1 VIIERKTA
9 DRAEKRVRYNG
20 DTVNRGRK
28 SEVIM
33 QTTFEVQ
40 QRIHSL
46 LAQLPVPALESLLV
60 RLETMVPPAEGA
72 PQETTDRDVTPYD
85 FSDLTGRL
93 AWKGD
98 AVGVQQALR
107 NEW

>member
-1 VIIERKTA
+1 
-9 DRAEKRVRYNG
+9 
-20 DTVNRGRK
+20 
-28 SEVIM
+28 M

-40 QRIHSL
+40 QRIQSL

-60 RLETMVPPAEGA
+60 LLETMVPPAEVA
-72 PQETTDRDVTPYD
+72 HPKTADRDIPSYD

-98 AVGVQQALR
+98 AVGMQRALR
-107 NEW
+107 DEW